1 MRYLMVTI
9 VGIIIA
15 GIGLIFY
22 FLDKKDTNKNDEKIT
37 TRKYKTPMLICFIV
51 GGSITAI
58 GISIMSVVSQASK
71 ACRKSSYLY
80 KTGEI

>member
-1 MRYLMVTI
+1 MVTI

-22 FLDKKDTNKNDEKIT
+22 FLDKKDTKKDTNKNDRKIT

-51 GGSITAI
+51 GGSITAM
-58 GISIMSVVSQASK
+58 GISIMSGVSQASK